1 MEQQAEIKFSLV
13 FIVSLCLH
21 AVILS
26 GLLMPD
32 YKSIMHRENMKE
44 KMFSGRDIIVNV
56 NEDEKLVQNRQT
68 LLSEKTSTAKGY
80 ITKEKGNRWL
90 NNALDFR
97 LKKGSKSRGKAV
109 TQSKSSARDRA
120 LLINDNTEIIIN
132 LMKEVTSGVF
142 GATGSKEFTTIPD
155 KYDITPKNAIYY
167 TNDGRFS
174 FNTKKFKPFKY
185 FKQMKD
191 KIAANWHP
199 PMAANAHIQGYA
211 PGHFRIM
218 AFPSQEIKLYFTMD
232 RSGKVLNVVLVD
244 SMGNKP
250 LDESCLDAIR
260 LSKSFGKVP
269 EEIKGEKVVIP
280 FIFRIITK

>member
-1 MEQQAEIKFSLV
+1 MEQQAEIKFTLV
-13 FIVSLCLH
+13 LIVSLCLH

-26 GLLMPD
+26 GMLMPD
-32 YKSIMHRENMKE
+32 YKSLLHRENMKE

-68 LLSEKTSTAKGY
+68 LLSEKTSTAKGH

-109 TQSKSSARDRA
+109 TQSSSTAQDRA

-142 GATGSKEFTTIPD
+142 GATGSRDFTTIPD

-185 FKQMKD
+185 FKEMKD
-191 KIAANWHP
+191 KIASNWHP
-199 PMAANAHIQGYA
+199 PMAANAQIQGYA

-218 AFPSQEIKLYFTMD
+218 AFPSQEIKLYFTMN

-244 SMGNKP
+244 SMGNRP
-250 LDESCLDAIR
+250 LDESCMDAIR
-260 LSKSFGKVP
+260 LSKNFGKVP
-269 EEIKGEKVVIP
+269 EEIEGEKVVIP
-280 FIFRIITK
+280 FIFRIITR